1 MPRLEQLSE
10 PQRQSALYF
19 PCMEHDDAPWNPWNK
34 GLSQSRLGLVTT
46 AGLHLR
52 DDKPFVAGDPSYRVI
67 PSSSSPKDVIQSH
80 ASIGFDHTGF
90 YRDMNLAFPLERLRE
105 LVERGTLGSVAPNY
119 YSFMGAQRD
128 PTRIIEETAPEV
140 ARRLKA
146 EEVDAVLLV
155 PI

>member
-1 MPRLEQLSE
+1 M
-10 PQRQSALYF
+10 
-19 PCMEHDDAPWNPWNK
+19 
-34 GLSQSRLGLVTT
+34 
-46 AGLHLR
+46 
-52 DDKPFVAGDPSYRVI
+52 
-67 PSSSSPKDVIQSH
+67 IQSH